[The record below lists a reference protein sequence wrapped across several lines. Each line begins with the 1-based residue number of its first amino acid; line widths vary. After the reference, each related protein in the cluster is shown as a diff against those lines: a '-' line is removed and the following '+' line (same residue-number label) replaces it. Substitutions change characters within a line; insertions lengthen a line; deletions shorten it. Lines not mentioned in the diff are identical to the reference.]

1 MKGSNF
7 LFPGLSQK
15 DQISLVGLL
24 PRFGSTAHFSWGDSG
39 AKKKNT
45 LLQKQPSLS
54 LYLVLFVSSFSF
66 SASSSSSVSSSS
78 SSFLFL
84 SLSLFFLSLSLLS
97 FSLSSSSSFSLFLS
111 LSLFL
116 FLFISLQTFNQKLE
130 MQKVTQSTC
139 WTPLTTSITHATSS
153 WTNKTCYLDFICH
166 QLKSL
171 FKCRIAS

>member
-1 MKGSNF
+1 MKESNF

-84 SLSLFFLSLSLLS
+84 SLSLFS
-97 FSLSSSSSFSLFLS
+97 FSFSSLFLFIFLFLFLS
-111 LSLFL
+111 LSLSL

>member
-1 MKGSNF
+1 
-7 LFPGLSQK
+7 
-15 DQISLVGLL
+15 
-24 PRFGSTAHFSWGDSG
+24 
-39 AKKKNT
+39 
-45 LLQKQPSLS
+45 
-54 LYLVLFVSSFSF
+54 
-66 SASSSSSVSSSS
+66 VSSSS

-84 SLSLFFLSLSLLS
+84 SLSIFSFSFSSLFLFIFLFLYLSLS
-97 FSLSSSSSFSLFLS
+97 LS

-116 FLFISLQTFNQKLE
+116 FLFISLQIFNQKLE

-139 WTPLTTSITHATSS
+139 WTPLTTSITHTTSS